1 MTHLVVMVIPLLGAG
16 VGGALAAKVLRL
28 PMWPF
33 TGAVLAVAVLQ
44 QLHHVDLV
52 LPSWWSLVAQ
62 ILVGTAVG
70 GRLGREVILEFR
82 SVLTPGVV
90 VVLTVIPAGVGLGV
104 LVHYWTGLPALDT
117 VFGLVP
123 GGVGEMV
130 AATASLNGNSA
141 LVAGMHLAR
150 LLVVVWTAHIA
161 VRLLRKR
168 A

>member
-1 MTHLVVMVIPLLGAG
+1 MSVLVLLAAG
-16 VGGALAAKVLRL
+16 VAGAALARLLRL

-33 TGAVLAVAVLQ
+33 TGAVLAVALLQ
-44 QLHHVDLV
+44 QLHHVELG
-52 LPSWWSLVAQ
+52 LPGWWSLVAQ

-70 GRLGREVILEFR
+70 GRLGREVLLEFR
-82 SVLTPGVV
+82 SVLAPGVV
-90 VVLTVIPAGVGLGV
+90 VVLTVIPAGVGLGI

-150 LLVVVWTAHIA
+150 LLVVVWTAHVA
-161 VRLLRKR
+161 VRWLRR
-168 A
+168 AS

>member
-1 MTHLVVMVIPLLGAG
+1 MSVLLLLAAG
-16 VGGALAAKVLRL
+16 VAGAALARLLRL

-33 TGAVLAVAVLQ
+33 TGAVLAVALLQ
-44 QLHHVDLV
+44 QLHHVELG
-52 LPSWWSLVAQ
+52 LPGWWSLVAQ

-70 GRLGREVILEFR
+70 GRLGREVLLEFR
-82 SVLTPGVV
+82 SVLAPGVV
-90 VVLTVIPAGVGLGV
+90 VVLTVIPAGVGLGI

-150 LLVVVWTAHIA
+150 LLVVVWTAHVA
-161 VRLLRKR
+161 VRWLRR
-168 A
+168 AS